1 LIRGHGKGA
10 IVLSELRITQWNGL
24 DWTLVLIL
32 VMSLVIGY
40 WRGVVRTLLGLLG
53 LVGGFLLA
61 QGNYLQLGSWIH
73 DRLWIHSAF
82 WAGLFA
88 FLLLFALAVAGAQL
102 VARIVRGTIR
112 KSGLGYL
119 DRVLGGAFGLLRGCV
134 VVVALLIIPS
144 TFVPQSKLMAT
155 SILSPYF
162 LGVAHDVSFLLPRS
176 LRFA

>member
-1 LIRGHGKGA
+1 M
-10 IVLSELRITQWNGL
+10 LSELRITQWNGL

-32 VMSLVIGY
+32 VTSLAVGY

-53 LVGGFLLA
+53 LVCGFLLA

-73 DRLWIHSAF
+73 DRRWIHSAF
-82 WAGLFA
+82 WAGVIA
-88 FLLLFALAVAGAQL
+88 FVLLFALAVAGAQL
-102 VARIVRGTIR
+102 VARIMHSTIR
-112 KSGLGYL
+112 KSGLGYV
-119 DRVLGGAFGLLRGCV
+119 DRVLGGAFGLLRGGV
-134 VVVALLIIPS
+134 IVVALLIIPT
-144 TFVPQSKLMAT
+144 TFAAQSKLVAT